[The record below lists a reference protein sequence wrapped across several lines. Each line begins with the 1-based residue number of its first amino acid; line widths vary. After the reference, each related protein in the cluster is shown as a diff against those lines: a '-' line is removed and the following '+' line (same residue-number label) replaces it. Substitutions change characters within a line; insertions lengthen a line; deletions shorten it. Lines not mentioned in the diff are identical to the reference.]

1 MKRWLVSIRDAEA
14 TGPTAIFIALLVIVI
29 ILKGGRFGLF
39 EAETLAANVLP
50 LALVGLGQYFIILV
64 RGIDLSLGP
73 IMSVSSC
80 LAAVLFPIIGI
91 APAIVSAAASG
102 VVAGAAN
109 GFLIARFRLSP
120 IIVTLA
126 TMSVWEGV
134 SLVIL
139 PTPGGTIPPGLQ
151 AWLTSGTLILPVPID
166 LLILAAV
173 GGGWIMSTRFGLHL
187 RAIGGDEGAAEA
199 SGVAVARR
207 QFVAYALGGLLA
219 ALGGLY
225 SAIATSAGS
234 PIIGDGYILS
244 SIAAVVLGGVPLIGG
259 RGSPVGVVM
268 GALILNII
276 GSLLY
281 FANLSDFYQSL
292 INGIILVAVVGM
304 AAAREWIVK
313 AVAG

>member
-1 MKRWLVSIRDAEA
+1 MRQWLRAVADAEA
-14 TGPTAIFIALLVIVI
+14 TGPTAVFVGLLIVVI
-29 ILKGGRFGLF
+29 ILKGGHYGMF
-39 EAETLAANVLP
+39 EAETLASNVLP
-50 LALVGLGQYFIILV
+50 LALVGLGQYFVILV

-73 IMSVSSC
+73 IMSVSSS
-80 LAAVLFPIIGI
+80 LAAVLFPVIGV
-91 APAIVSAAASG
+91 APAIACAVASG
-102 VVAGAAN
+102 VVAGAGN
-109 GFLIARFRLSP
+109 GILVARLKLSP

-134 SLVIL
+134 SLVVL

-151 AWLTSGTLILPVPID
+151 AWLTSGTLILPVPIL
-166 LLILAAV
+166 LLILTALA
-173 GGGWIMSTRFGLHL
+173 GAWIMSTRLGLHL
-187 RAIGGDEGAAEA
+187 RAIGGDEAAAEA
-199 SGVAVARR
+199 SGVAVGRR
-207 QFVAYALGGLLA
+207 QFAAYVLGGLLA

-268 GALILNII
+268 GALTLNII

-281 FANLSDFYQSL
+281 FADLSDFYQSL
-292 INGIILVAVVGM
+292 INGVILVAVVGM
-304 AAAREWIVK
+304 AAAREWVWK